1 MNKPVHT
8 KYFILIPT
16 VLNIGVFYM
25 LAQPLGWVQLLLTPA
40 WRAVLMCCGVAMTGV
55 MALAY
60 VRLHQDIEA
69 SSEAAPTAENRAVA
83 ATSSKPATPVKSA
96 ADGGVYEAAESE
108 EKAQA

>member
-1 MNKPVHT
+1 MHKPVHT

-60 VRLHQDIEA
+60 VRLHQDAEGPAETPAAESKTA
-69 SSEAAPTAENRAVA
+69 STTSQPAP
-83 ATSSKPATPVKSA
+83 PVKNA

-108 EKAQA
+108 EKAKT